1 MTARR
6 QTRKPAQ
13 QPRPRAGER
22 RRLVVAALAAGVVV
36 VALLIAVILR
46 AGLSEL
52 ATPAGPAATPTVDAR
67 LILHPHASSI
77 DGALQGGV
85 RLHGTLSPTLPGHNT
100 VDLVAQGIGNPSTS
114 QGRIT
119 LSATMPGMAMPPVR
133 ATLAPHGGHYTGAFD
148 LPMFG
153 TYVVQTRLNAP
164 GRDSTGVL
172 TVTIPLPGF

>member
-13 QPRPRAGER
+13 QPPPRAGER
-22 RRLVVAALAAGVVV
+22 RLVVVALAAGVVV
-36 VALLIAVILR
+36 VALLIALILR

-52 ATPAGPAATPTVDAR
+52 ATSAGPVATPTVDAR
-67 LILHPHASSI
+67 LILHPHASPI
-77 DGALQGGV
+77 DGALQSGV

-100 VDLVAQGIGNPSTS
+100 LDLVAQGIGNLSTP

-119 LSATMPGMAMPPVR
+119 LSATMPGMPMRPIR
-133 ATLAPHGGHYTGAFD
+133 ATLTPHGGHYTGAFD

-153 TYVVQTRLNAP
+153 TYVVQTHLSTA
-164 GRDSTGVL
+164 GRDATGLL